1 MSAKF
6 LTSSFDSRR
15 KKTGKWDKT
24 GSLWALGSIS
34 FTWQIFFNW
43 LLSCISWC
51 TRTAGMFE
59 KDTLLSLVVFKSQS
73 QGDNCYIWST
83 APGLTKARGLRMPD
97 SPFLSPKL
105 DTSLWVL
112 GPLFLIETMFVS
124 LKTAMGLWVWDLG
137 REFGLNE
144 LHRKY
149 SRSAI
154 TNVFCKGPGS
164 RYFRLS
170 RPYGFCH
177 NYSTVP

>member
-1 MSAKF
+1 MGTLLGIRRCSGEQDWQGQCP
-6 LTSSFDSRR
+6 LGMYLGIDTVSSDR
-15 KKTGKWDKT
+15 
-24 GSLWALGSIS
+24 SIS
-34 FTWQIFFNW
+34 FTSQIFFNW

-105 DTSLWVL
+105 DTSLWVW

-149 SRSAI
+149 SRSI
-154 TNVFCKGPGS
+154 NQN
-164 RYFRLS
+164 L
-170 RPYGFCH
+170 
-177 NYSTVP
+177 